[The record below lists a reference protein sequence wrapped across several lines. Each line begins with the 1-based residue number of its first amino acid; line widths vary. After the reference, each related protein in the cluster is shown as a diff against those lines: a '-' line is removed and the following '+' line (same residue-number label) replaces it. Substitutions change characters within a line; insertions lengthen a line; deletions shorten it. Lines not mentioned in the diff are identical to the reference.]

1 MKMVVRSSI
10 SSLVLKE
17 KTHIEYWEFFVI
29 EYLIRHTLACRKLCT
44 VTNLLIK
51 EKTMVIT
58 LNGNCQCYQLY
69 LFLMPQK
76 IVKNLMFAFAFQIFS
91 NFNIKL
97 IFFSFSRLGLA
108 QGPQIPAAAG
118 GPLTPLS
125 SEFRLLVSGLIN
137 FPTTEAWPHL
147 CTNQSRPSTPPNF
160 EQIHLKTIMMSSKRL
175 EGENYFGEFF
185 H

>member
-76 IVKNLMFAFAFQIFS
+76 IVKNLMFAFAFQLFS
-91 NFNIKL
+91 HFNIIL
-97 IFFSFSRLGLA
+97 IYFFHFPGWGWRKGHKFRRL
-108 QGPQIPAAAG
+108 PAA
-118 GPLTPLS
+118 PLHHC
-125 SEFRLLVSGLIN
+125 RRN
-137 FPTTEAWPHL
+137 FVFWCL
-147 CTNQSRPSTPPNF
+147 
-160 EQIHLKTIMMSSKRL
+160 
-175 EGENYFGEFF
+175 G
-185 H
+185 

>member
-1 MKMVVRSSI
+1 MVVRSPI

-76 IVKNLMFAFAFQIFS
+76 IVKNLMFAFAFELFS
-91 NFNIKL
+91 HFNIIL
-97 IFFSFSRLGLA
+97 IFFFIFQVGVGARATNSGGCRRPPYTIVVGISSFG
-108 QGPQIPAAAG
+108 
-118 GPLTPLS
+118 
-125 SEFRLLVSGLIN
+125 VWVN
-137 FPTTEAWPHL
+137 
-147 CTNQSRPSTPPNF
+147 
-160 EQIHLKTIMMSSKRL
+160 
-175 EGENYFGEFF
+175 
-185 H
+185 

>member
-51 EKTMVIT
+51 EKTLVIT
-58 LNGNCQCYQLY
+58 LNGNYQCYQLC

-76 IVKNLMFAFAFQIFS
+76 NSPNPYLCFWAFFLAISIFYLFFLFQVGVGARASNSGGCRRPPYTIVVGIS
-91 NFNIKL
+91 
-97 IFFSFSRLGLA
+97 SLG
-108 QGPQIPAAAG
+108 
-118 GPLTPLS
+118 
-125 SEFRLLVSGLIN
+125 VWVN
-137 FPTTEAWPHL
+137 
-147 CTNQSRPSTPPNF
+147 
-160 EQIHLKTIMMSSKRL
+160 
-175 EGENYFGEFF
+175 
-185 H
+185 

>member
-1 MKMVVRSSI
+1 MVVRSSI

-51 EKTMVIT
+51 EKTLVIT
-58 LNGNCQCYQLY
+58 LNGNYQCYQLCP
-69 LFLMPQK
+69 FLMPPK
-76 IVKNLMFAFAFQIFS
+76 ILQTLIFAFELFFS
-91 NFNIKL
+91 HFNIL
-97 IFFSFSRLGLA
+97 SFFSFFRLGLA

-147 CTNQSRPSTPPNF
+147 CTN
-160 EQIHLKTIMMSSKRL
+160 
-175 EGENYFGEFF
+175 
-185 H
+185 